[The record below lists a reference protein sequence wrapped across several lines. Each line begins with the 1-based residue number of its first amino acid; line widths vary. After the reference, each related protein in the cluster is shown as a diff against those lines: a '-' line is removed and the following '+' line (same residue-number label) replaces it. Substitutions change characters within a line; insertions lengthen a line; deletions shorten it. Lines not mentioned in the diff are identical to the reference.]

1 MIGAITSLL
10 GQRNVNIAQQ
20 ARAHARAQHMH
31 ARTRRAG
38 TGTHTRAHARTGT
51 RHAAPSTSTPAAG
64 GGADQHLA
72 ISPLCLRCISAISP
86 QINTSRGDIAY
97 NVVDISD
104 AEGADGA
111 EATLAALHGLE
122 GVLST
127 RLIWTG
133 SADAGPSHFQVSN
146 ENKDNIAAKLL
157 QQRFMS
163 DM

>member
-1 MIGAITSLL
+1 MH
-10 GQRNVNIAQQ
+10 
-20 ARAHARAQHMH
+20 ARAHARTHAPCRHRHAQ
-31 ARTRRAG
+31 
-38 TGTHTRAHARTGT
+38 ARTGM
-51 RHAAPSTSTPAAG
+51 RHAAISTSTPAAAA
-64 GGADQHLA
+64 GADEHLA
-72 ISPLCLRCISAISP
+72 TSPPYLRYISPISP
-86 QINTSRGDIAY
+86 QINTSRGEIAY

>member
-1 MIGAITSLL
+1 M
-10 GQRNVNIAQQ
+10 
-20 ARAHARAQHMH
+20 
-31 ARTRRAG
+31 RRAG
-38 TGTHTRAHARTGT
+38 TGTH
-51 RHAAPSTSTPAAG
+51 RHAQARGTPPPPLPPLPPPPAQISTSLYPPY
-64 GGADQHLA
+64 L
-72 ISPLCLRCISAISP
+72 PYISAISP
-86 QINTSRGDIAY
+86 QINTSRGEIAY

>member
-1 MIGAITSLL
+1 M
-10 GQRNVNIAQQ
+10 
-20 ARAHARAQHMH
+20 
-31 ARTRRAG
+31 
-38 TGTHTRAHARTGT
+38 
-51 RHAAPSTSTPAAG
+51 
-64 GGADQHLA
+64 
-72 ISPLCLRCISAISP
+72 
-86 QINTSRGDIAY
+86 
-97 NVVDISD
+97 VDISD

>member
-1 MIGAITSLL
+1 MY
-10 GQRNVNIAQQ
+10 
-20 ARAHARAQHMH
+20 ARAQHMH

-38 TGTHTRAHARTGT
+38 TGTHRHAQARTGT
-51 RHAAPSTSTPAAG
+51 RHAATSTSTPAAAA
-64 GGADQHLA
+64 GADEHLA
-72 ISPLCLRCISAISP
+72 ISPPCLRYISAISP

-104 AEGADGA
+104 AQGADGA

-133 SADAGPSHFQVSN
+133 SADAGPSHFPVSN